1 MTVQHQYPLQSL
13 NTFGIK
19 AHAEYFSSFSSKEEL
34 IELLGKTQKPL
45 TILGGGSNILLTK
58 NISGTVLKN
67 EISEIEKN
75 Q

>member
-45 TILGGGSNILLTK
+45 TILGGGKVKLNSNTYSFLDTK
-58 NISGTVLKN
+58 ENMKLKA
-67 EISEIEKN
+67 
-75 Q
+75 